1 MSAVIVA
8 ALTSAAYFVVLGLG
22 IVLIYRQSGVLNFSQ
37 GPVGSLAAY
46 TAYLLIQHGA
56 PYWVGAAAGIT
67 VSAAV
72 SAGIEILIIRRLSRH
87 SIDVVGIATFG
98 PGLVIIGVLGAIFG
112 NADLPLPAP
121 LGGGQLHF
129 GFVGVG
135 YSELFA
141 MAVAIVAIGGV
152 YVLLQRT
159 RFGLSLRAAS
169 EGPVTA
175 GMLGINVS
183 RTRTGVWAIA
193 GALGGLAAIMVSGH
207 YYLEPTF
214 VTTFTFGSF
223 AAIVLGGME
232 SILGLAIGSVLYGL
246 LSSFFAFLVTAR
258 LLQTLNFLT
267 IAVALSVFPYGI
279 FGRRLEHV
287 AEPRIKGSRR
297 NQFRLSDRIPK
308 LSPRVVMILRIAG
321 IAIGVTGL
329 AVLPFIIGDAQLY
342 IVASV
347 AAMFV
352 AASGLNFISGY
363 AGQGSLGQAGFI
375 AIGAYIYAVLN
386 MQLHY
391 PSLLA
396 GIVAIVVAAA
406 AGVLFGIPAIRL
418 SGVYLAM
425 ITLAF
430 TLAVPELAA
439 FPQNVTGGSLGMAV
453 TSDLGGIVPG
463 LSLLAKQYWLIA
475 IVAIAVAWVS
485 YRLGTGKLG
494 RRWKAVR
501 DSELGAASIGVPVSR
516 TKLNAFG
523 LSGAFGGLS
532 GVLTIFVVGYIA
544 PDSYT
549 VWLSAFLFAAIIIGG
564 RGLTLGSALGSIF
577 VVAIPFIT
585 SSAAVWS
592 QVFFGLSL
600 LLVLW
605 LFPGGL
611 ASLLNVF
618 RGAVTPTFRRPGTAP
633 ATGTTGRGPTTTA
646 AKPVV
651 AAKTGVGR

>member
-1 MSAVIVA
+1 VA
-8 ALTSAAYFVVLGLG
+8 ALTSAAYFVVMGLG

-46 TAYLLIQHGA
+46 TAYLLIQRGVS
-56 PYWVGAAAGIT
+56 YWVAAAAGIL

-72 SAGIEILIIRRLSRH
+72 SAGIELLIIRRLSRH
-87 SIDVVGIATFG
+87 SSDIVGIATFG

-121 LGGGQLHF
+121 LGGGQLHL
-129 GFVGVG
+129 GFANIG

-141 MAVAIVAIGGV
+141 IAVAIVAIGAI
-152 YVLLQRT
+152 YLLLQRS

-183 RTRTGVWAIA
+183 RTRTGVWALA
-193 GALGGLAAIMVSGH
+193 GALGGFAALMVSGH
-207 YYLEPTF
+207 YFLEPTF

-232 SILGLAIGSVLYGL
+232 SIVGLAVGSVLYGL

-258 LLQTLNFLT
+258 LLQTLNFIT

-287 AEPRIKGSRR
+287 AEPRIKASRSR
-297 NQFRLSDRIPK
+297 GPGLSARIPR
-308 LSPRVVMILRIAG
+308 LSPRLVLSLRIVG
-321 IAIGVTGL
+321 IAVGVIGLIVM
-329 AVLPFIIGDAQLY
+329 PFIIGDAQLY

-352 AASGLNFISGY
+352 ATSGLNFISGY

-375 AIGAYIYAVLN
+375 AIGAYVYAVLQ
-386 MQLHY
+386 MQLHF
-391 PSLLA
+391 PSILA
-396 GIVAIVVAAA
+396 AIVAVVAAA
-406 AGVLFGIPAIRL
+406 AGGVLFGIPAIRL

-439 FPQNVTGGSLGMAV
+439 FPQNVTGGSVGMAV
-453 TSDLGGIVPG
+453 SSDIAAIVPG
-463 LSLLAKQYWLIA
+463 LSLLAKQYWVIA
-475 IVAIAVAWVS
+475 IVAIGVAWIS
-485 YRLGTGKLG
+485 YRLGTGRLG

-501 DSELGAASIGVPVSR
+501 DSEPGAASVGIPVSR

-532 GVLTIFVVGYIA
+532 GVLTIIVVGYIA

-577 VVAIPFIT
+577 VVAIPFLT

-611 ASLLNVF
+611 AALLNVF
-618 RGAVTPTFRRPGTAP
+618 RGAVTPTFRR
-633 ATGTTGRGPTTTA
+633 
-646 AKPVV
+646 
-651 AAKTGVGR
+651 TGVTPPGSDTVSTPNAPKAGAVR